1 MMSLTFWTLAHLH
14 CVETLK
20 NSLIMVKKLSYRLL
34 FMASVLFLAMTAS
47 AQTCD
52 PDDGCEGEESAGMFN
67 VLSPVGQS
75 SVDMIE
81 MAPRLETL
89 DGKTIALVGGSF
101 MASVTHVELKK
112 LILECFPTATVYVL
126 SEIGSAGLFPGPRT
140 RKPQVERFQQRLQE
154 YGVDAVISGNGGC
167 GICTPKEI
175 GSCIAAEYIGIPS
188 VMIAAPGFDTQ
199 AKTTAYNNGVP
210 VMRVAVYPGA
220 FASHTEEQLKQNT
233 REVLWPQILDML
245 TEPITQ
251 EEIDENQQLQPEDPQ
266 QPVFSGTIDEV
277 NEFYNEM
284 MWSDGMPIIPPTV
297 DRVEEFMKYTDY
309 RSNRTIAVLSP
320 SYRQT
325 TVWQVAVN
333 GVMAGCKPEY
343 MPLLIALTKAMTSGD
358 FRRTLGST
366 HAWIPYCW
374 VNGPVARQLGLDHGQ
389 GQINEQA
396 NVAIGRFLNL
406 AMLNLAGYYVKQDRM
421 GTFGYPVSW
430 CLAEDDEACLRVG
443 WNPYHVRQGFG
454 LNETTITAASTLL
467 WGNNMPPATTDGE
480 KIMQLLA
487 WDITERCQLALGS
500 GVQFT
505 NRAILM
511 TEEVAAHLK
520 DSYGTVDA
528 LENQLIATARRPLYE
543 RTYAHYYAN
552 PGSAIDPDR
561 VSLEEYME
569 RLKTEENAEMTP
581 TPEWYASDAPQ
592 MLTIPTMVKGETA
605 FVITGDPSRNKI
617 QTLPGGGMSTVAVEL
632 PAAWDDLMEE
642 KGYEPL
648 RSFYL
653 EPINDEG
660 YDPVTDVEEVKAAPS
675 PAPRGNS
682 KVRYYNLSGH
692 ESAQPFDGVN
702 IEVTTSND
710 NNSRSARKVLRAH

>member
-1 MMSLTFWTLAHLH
+1 MMHKTTLRMLLVLLSISLLSLT
-14 CVETLK
+14 V
-20 NSLIMVKKLSYRLL
+20 
-34 FMASVLFLAMTAS
+34 S

-52 PDDGCEGEESAGMFN
+52 PSGECGGDETIGTYD

-81 MAPRLETL
+81 MAPRLDTFE
-89 DGKTIALVGGSF
+89 GKTIALVGGSF
-101 MASVTHVELKK
+101 MASVTHVELKR
-112 LILECFPTATVYVL
+112 LILEYFPTATVYVL
-126 SEIGSAGLFPGPRT
+126 SEIGSAGLFPGPRVQ
-140 RKPQVERFQQRLQE
+140 KPQVIRFQQRLQE

-167 GICTPKEI
+167 GICTPKET
-175 GSCIAAEYIGIPS
+175 GNCIAAEYIGIPS

-210 VMRVAVYPGA
+210 ALRVAVYPGA

-233 REVLWPQILDML
+233 REVLWPQILEML

-251 EEIDENQQLQPEDPQ
+251 QEIDENQQLQPTDPQ
-266 QPVFSGTIDEV
+266 EVVFSGTIDEV
-277 NEFYNEM
+277 NEFYNDM
-284 MWSDGMPIIPPTV
+284 MWSDGMPIIPPTIE
-297 DRVEEFMKYTDY
+297 RVEEFMNYTDY
-309 RSNRTIAVLSP
+309 RWNRTIAVLSP
-320 SYRQT
+320 SYRQSL
-325 TVWQVAVN
+325 VWHVAVN

-343 MPLLIALTKAMTSGD
+343 MPLLIALTKAMTSGE

-366 HAWIPYCW
+366 HAWVPYCW
-374 VNGPVARQLGLDHGQ
+374 VNGPVARQLGIDHGQ

-443 WNPYHVRQGFG
+443 WNPHHVRQGLQ
-454 LNETTITAASTLL
+454 LNQSAVTAASTLL

-511 TEEVAAHLK
+511 TEEVAALLQEQ
-520 DSYGTVDA
+520 YGTIDN
-528 LENQLIATARRPLYE
+528 LENQLILTARRPLYE
-543 RTYAHYYAN
+543 RTFAHYYAN
-552 PGSAIDPDR
+552 PGSAIDPDK
-561 VSLEEYME
+561 VSFEEYME
-569 RLKTEENAEMTP
+569 RLQEEENAEMTA
-581 TPEWYASDAPQ
+581 TPVWYACDDPQ
-592 MLTIPTMVKGETA
+592 MMTIPTMQKGETA
-605 FVITGDPSRNKI
+605 FIVTGDASRNKI
-617 QTLPGGGMSTVAVEL
+617 QTMPGGGMSTVAVEL
-632 PAAWDDLMEE
+632 PADWDALMEE

-653 EPINDEG
+653 DPINDEG
-660 YDPVTDVEEVKAAPS
+660 YNPATSVDEIDAVSVPS
-675 PAPRGNS
+675 LAPRGNS
-682 KVRYYNLSGH
+682 RVRYYNLRGNTSN
-692 ESAQPFDGVN
+692 SPFDGVN
-702 IEVTTSND
+702 IEVTTNSD
-710 NNSRSARKVLRAH
+710 NTRSAKKYIRVN

>member
-1 MMSLTFWTLAHLH
+1 MMIKKTLSRLF
-14 CVETLK
+14 L
-20 NSLIMVKKLSYRLL
+20 LI
-34 FMASVLFLAMTAS
+34 ASVLLLGLNAQAQT
-47 AQTCD
+47 QTCD
-52 PDDGCEGEESAGMFN
+52 TTGNCEGDESAGMFN

-75 SVDMIE
+75 SVEMID

-101 MASVTHVELKK
+101 MASVTHVELKR
-112 LILECFPTATVYVL
+112 LILESFPTATVYVL
-126 SEIGSAGLFPGPRT
+126 SEIGSAGLFPGPRVH
-140 RKPQVERFQQRLQE
+140 KPQVERFQQRLIE

-167 GICTPKEI
+167 GICTPKET

-188 VMIAAPGFDTQ
+188 VMIAAQGFDTQ
-199 AKTTAYNNGVP
+199 ARTTAYNNGVP
-210 VMRVAVYPGA
+210 ALRVAVYPGA
-220 FASHTEEQLKQNT
+220 FASHTEEQLKENT
-233 REVLWPQILDML
+233 REVLWPQILDAL

-251 EEIDENQQLQPEDPQ
+251 EEIDANSQLEAADPQ
-266 QPVFSGTIDEV
+266 EVVFSGTIDEV
-277 NEFYNEM
+277 NEFYNDM
-284 MWSDGMPIIPPTV
+284 LWSDGMPIVPPTRS
-297 DRVEEFMKYTDY
+297 RVEEFMKFTDL
-309 RSNRTIAVLSP
+309 RWNRTIAVLSP
-320 SYRQT
+320 SYRST
-325 TVWQVAVN
+325 LVWHVAVN
-333 GVMAGCKPEY
+333 GVMAGCKPEH
-343 MPLLIALTKAMTSGD
+343 MPILIALTKAMTSGE

-443 WNPYHVRQGFG
+443 WNPHHVRQGIP
-454 LNETTITAASTLL
+454 LNSSAVTAASTLL

-505 NRAILM
+505 HRAVLM

-520 DSYGTVDA
+520 DKYGTVDN
-528 LENQLIATARRPLYE
+528 LEDQLIATARRPLYE
-543 RTYAHYYAN
+543 RAYAHYYAN

-561 VSLEEYME
+561 VSLAQYMAQ
-569 RLKTEENAEMTP
+569 LQSEENAEMTA
-581 TPEWYASDAPQ
+581 TPEWYASDEAQ

-605 FVITGDPSRNKI
+605 FVVTGDPSRNKI
-617 QTLPGGGMSTVAVEL
+617 QTLPGGSWSTVEVEL
-632 PAAWDDLMEE
+632 PEAWDELMQE

-648 RSFYL
+648 RSFFL
-653 EPINDEG
+653 EPSNDEG
-660 YDPVTDVEEVKAAPS
+660 NNPMTEAEEVPAAPVES
-675 PAPRGNS
+675 SATA
-682 KVRYYNLSGH
+682 VDYYNLSGH
-692 ESAQPFDGVN
+692 HSKRPIDGIN
-702 IEVTTSND
+702 IEVTTHSD
-710 NNSRSARKVLRAH
+710 NSRSAKKILRVQP

>member
-1 MMSLTFWTLAHLH
+1 MLHRTLQR
-14 CVETLK
+14 
-20 NSLIMVKKLSYRLL
+20 ILL
-34 FMASVLFLAMTAS
+34 VVSALLLALNTS

-52 PDDGCEGEESAGMFN
+52 PTGDCGGDETQGTYD

-81 MAPRLETL
+81 MAPRLDTFE
-89 DGKTIALVGGSF
+89 GKTIALVGGSF
-101 MASVTHVELKK
+101 MASVTHVELKR
-112 LILECFPTATVYVL
+112 LILENFPTATVYVL
-126 SEIGSAGLFPGPRT
+126 SEIGSAGLFPGPRVQ
-140 RKPQVERFQQRLQE
+140 KPQVIRFQQRLQE

-167 GICTPKEI
+167 GICTPKET
-175 GSCIAAEYIGIPS
+175 GNCIAAEYIGIPS

-210 VMRVAVYPGA
+210 ALRVAVYPGA

-233 REVLWPQILDML
+233 REVLWPQIFEML

-251 EEIDENQQLQPEDPQ
+251 QEIDENQQLQPTDPQ
-266 QPVFSGTIDEV
+266 EVVFSGTIDEV
-277 NEFYNEM
+277 NEFYNDM
-284 MWSDGMPIIPPTV
+284 MWSDGMPIIPPTIE
-297 DRVEEFMKYTDY
+297 RVEEFMNYTDY
-309 RSNRTIAVLSP
+309 RWNRTIAVLSP
-320 SYRQT
+320 SYRQSL
-325 TVWQVAVN
+325 VWHVAVN

-343 MPLLIALTKAMTSGD
+343 MPLLIALTKAMTSGE

-366 HAWIPYCW
+366 HAWVPYCW
-374 VNGPVARQLGLDHGQ
+374 VNGPVARQLGIDHGQ

-443 WNPYHVRQGFG
+443 WNPHHVRQGLQ
-454 LNETTITAASTLL
+454 LNQSAVTAASTLL

-511 TEEVAAHLK
+511 TEEVAALLQEQ
-520 DSYGTVDA
+520 YGTIDN
-528 LENQLIATARRPLYE
+528 LEDQLILTARRPLYE
-543 RTYAHYYAN
+543 RTFAHYYAN
-552 PGSAIDPDR
+552 PGSAIDPDK
-561 VSLEEYME
+561 VSFEEYMQ
-569 RLKTEENAEMTP
+569 RLQEEENAEMTA
-581 TPEWYASDAPQ
+581 TPVWYACDDPQ
-592 MLTIPTMVKGETA
+592 MMTIPTMQKGETA
-605 FVITGDPSRNKI
+605 FIVTGDASRNKI
-617 QTLPGGGMSTVAVEL
+617 QTMPGGGMSTVAVEL
-632 PAAWDDLMEE
+632 PADWDALMEE

-653 EPINDEG
+653 DPINDEG
-660 YDPVTDVEEVKAAPS
+660 YNPATSVDEIDAVPAQS

-682 KVRYYNLSGH
+682 RVRYYNLRGNTSN
-692 ESAQPFDGVN
+692 SPFDGVN
-702 IEVTTSND
+702 IEVTTNSD
-710 NNSRSARKVLRAH
+710 NTRSAKKYIRVN

>member
-1 MMSLTFWTLAHLH
+1 MIQRITQQFIILT
-14 CVETLK
+14 
-20 NSLIMVKKLSYRLL
+20 
-34 FMASVLFLAMTAS
+34 SVLFLALTAS

-52 PDDGCEGEESAGMFN
+52 PSGDCGGDETQGTYD
-67 VLSPVGQS
+67 VLSPMGQS
-75 SVDMIE
+75 AVDMIE

-112 LILECFPTATVYVL
+112 LILDAFPTAKVYVL
-126 SEIGSAGLFPGPRT
+126 SEIGSAGLFPGPRA
-140 RKPQVERFQQRLQE
+140 RKPQVERFQQRLLE

-167 GICTPKEI
+167 GICTPKET

-199 AKTTAYNNGVP
+199 AKTTAYNNGLP
-210 VMRVAVYPGA
+210 VLRVAVYPGA
-220 FASHTEEQLKQNT
+220 FASHTEEQLKENT

-251 EEIDENQQLQPEDPQ
+251 EEIDENSHPEAADPQ
-266 QPVFSGTIDEV
+266 EAVFSGTIDEV
-277 NEFYNEM
+277 NEFFRDM
-284 MWSDGMPIIPPTV
+284 MWSDGMPIIPPTKA
-297 DRVEEFMKYTDY
+297 RVEEFMKYTDY
-309 RSNRTIAVLSP
+309 RWNRTIAVLSP
-320 SYRQT
+320 SYRQSL
-325 TVWQVAVN
+325 VWHVAVN

-366 HAWIPYCW
+366 HAWVPYCW
-374 VNGPVARQLGLDHGQ
+374 ANGPVARQLGLDHSQ

-430 CLAEDDEACLRVG
+430 CMAEDDAACLRIG
-443 WNPYHVRQGFG
+443 WNPYHVRQGID
-454 LNETTITAASTLL
+454 LNQSAITAASTLL

-505 NRAILM
+505 NRTILM

-520 DSYGTVDA
+520 EVYGTVDN
-528 LENQLIATARRPLYE
+528 LEDQLIATARRPLYE

-552 PGSAIDPDR
+552 PGSAINPDHT
-561 VSLEEYME
+561 SLQEYME
-569 RLKTEENAEMTP
+569 QLREEENAEMTP
-581 TPEWYASDAPQ
+581 TPEWYASDEPM

-605 FVITGDPSRNKI
+605 FIITGDASRNKI
-617 QTLPGGGMSTVAVEL
+617 QTMPGGGRSTVEVEL
-632 PAAWDDLMEE
+632 PANWDELMAE

-660 YDPVTDVEEVKAAPS
+660 QDHMTDIEEVEAAPAQLVKDTS
-675 PAPRGNS
+675 
-682 KVRYYNLSGH
+682 VRYYNLNGH
-692 ESAQPFDGVN
+692 ESGRPFDGVN
-702 IEVTTSND
+702 IEVTTHSD
-710 NNSRSARKVLRAH
+710 NTRSAKKYIRVH

>member
-1 MMSLTFWTLAHLH
+1 MNLPKITEFMKT
-14 CVETLK
+14 
-20 NSLIMVKKLSYRLL
+20 KLLQKVLLLL
-34 FMASVLFLAMTAS
+34 FSVLVVGLTGQ
-47 AQTCD
+47 AQTCE
-52 PDDGCEGEESAGMFN
+52 PGGECGGDETVGTYD

-101 MASVTHVELKK
+101 MASVTHVELRK
-112 LILECFPTATVYVL
+112 LILEYFPTATVYVL
-126 SEIGSAGLFPGPRT
+126 SEIGSAGLFPGPRA

-167 GICTPKEI
+167 GICTPKET

-199 AKTTAYNNGVP
+199 AKTTAYNNGLP
-210 VMRVAVYPGA
+210 VLRVAVYPGA

-251 EEIDENQQLQPEDPQ
+251 EEIDENSHPEAADPQ
-266 QPVFSGTIDEV
+266 EAVFSGTIDEV
-277 NEFYNEM
+277 NEFYRDM
-284 MWSDGMPIIPPTV
+284 MWSDGMPIIPPTKE
-297 DRVEEFMKYTDY
+297 RVEEFMKYTDY
-309 RSNRTIAVLSP
+309 RWNRTIAVLSP
-320 SYRQT
+320 SYRSSL
-325 TVWQVAVN
+325 VWHVAVN

-374 VNGPVARQLGLDHGQ
+374 ANGPVARQLGLDHGQ

-443 WNPYHVRQGFG
+443 WNPYHVRQGLD
-454 LNETTITAASTLL
+454 LNESAITAASTLL

-500 GVQFT
+500 GVQYT
-505 NRAILM
+505 HRAIMM

-520 DSYGTVDA
+520 EAYGTVDA
-528 LENQLIATARRPLYE
+528 LEDQLIATARRPLYE

-552 PGSAIDPDR
+552 PGSAIDPDK
-561 VSLEEYME
+561 VSLEEYMT
-569 RLKTEENAEMTP
+569 RLQDEENAEMTN
-581 TPEWYASDAPQ
+581 TSEWYASDVPQ

-605 FVITGDPSRNKI
+605 FLITGDASRNKI
-617 QTLPGGGMSTVAVEL
+617 QTMPGGGMSTVAVEL
-632 PAAWDDLMEE
+632 PADWDALMEE

-660 YDPVTDVEEVKAAPS
+660 HDPLTLIEEIPAAPAPETV
-675 PAPRGNS
+675 PASQGKTS
-682 KVRYYNLSGH
+682 VRYYNLGGS
-692 ESAQPFDGVN
+692 ESNAPFDGIN
-702 IEVTTSND
+702 IEVTTGSD
-710 NNSRSARKVLRAH
+710 RSASARKFIHVN

>member
-1 MMSLTFWTLAHLH
+1 MMIKKTLSRLF
-14 CVETLK
+14 L
-20 NSLIMVKKLSYRLL
+20 LI
-34 FMASVLFLAMTAS
+34 ASVLLLGLNAQAQT
-47 AQTCD
+47 QTCD
-52 PDDGCEGEESAGMFN
+52 TTGNCEGDESAGMFN

-75 SVDMIE
+75 SVEMID

-101 MASVTHVELKK
+101 MASVTHVELKR
-112 LILECFPTATVYVL
+112 LILESFPTATVYVL
-126 SEIGSAGLFPGPRT
+126 SEIGSAGLFPGPRVH
-140 RKPQVERFQQRLQE
+140 KPQVERFQQRLIE
-154 YGVDAVISGNGGC
+154 YGVDAVISGNGG
-167 GICTPKEI
+167 
-175 GSCIAAEYIGIPS
+175 IGIPS

-199 AKTTAYNNGVP
+199 ARTTAYNNGVP
-210 VMRVAVYPGA
+210 ALRVAVYPGA
-220 FASHTEEQLKQNT
+220 FASHTEEQLKENT
-233 REVLWPQILDML
+233 REVLWPQILDAL

-251 EEIDENQQLQPEDPQ
+251 EEIDANSQLEAADPQ
-266 QPVFSGTIDEV
+266 EVVFSGTIDEV
-277 NEFYNEM
+277 NEFYNDM
-284 MWSDGMPIIPPTV
+284 LWSDGMPIVPPTRS
-297 DRVEEFMKYTDY
+297 RVEEFMKFTDL
-309 RSNRTIAVLSP
+309 RWNRTIAVLSP
-320 SYRQT
+320 SYRST
-325 TVWQVAVN
+325 LVWHVAVN
-333 GVMAGCKPEY
+333 GVMAGCKPEH
-343 MPLLIALTKAMTSGD
+343 MPILIALTKAMTSGE

-443 WNPYHVRQGFG
+443 WNPHHVRQGIP
-454 LNETTITAASTLL
+454 LNSSAVTAASTLL

-505 NRAILM
+505 HRAVLM

-520 DSYGTVDA
+520 DKYGTVDN
-528 LENQLIATARRPLYE
+528 LEDQLIATARRPLYE
-543 RTYAHYYAN
+543 RAYAHYYAN

-561 VSLEEYME
+561 VSLAQYMAQ
-569 RLKTEENAEMTP
+569 LQSEENAEMTA
-581 TPEWYASDAPQ
+581 TPEWYASDEAQ

-605 FVITGDPSRNKI
+605 FVVTGDPSRNKI
-617 QTLPGGGMSTVAVEL
+617 QTLPGGSWSTVEVEL
-632 PAAWDDLMEE
+632 PEAWDELMQE

-660 YDPVTDVEEVKAAPS
+660 NNPMTEAEEVPAAPVES
-675 PAPRGNS
+675 SATA
-682 KVRYYNLSGH
+682 VDYYNLSGH
-692 ESAQPFDGVN
+692 HSKRPIDGIN
-702 IEVTTSND
+702 IEVTTHSD
-710 NNSRSARKVLRAH
+710 NSRSAKKILRVQP

>member
-1 MMSLTFWTLAHLH
+1 MMQKTL
-14 CVETLK
+14 
-20 NSLIMVKKLSYRLL
+20 RPLL
-34 FMASVLFLAMTAS
+34 LLASVLFLAIAAS

-52 PDDGCEGEESAGMFN
+52 PEDGCEGEESAGMFN

-81 MAPRLETL
+81 MAPRLDTF

-112 LILECFPTATVYVL
+112 LILEYFPTATVYVL

-167 GICTPKEI
+167 GICTPKET

-199 AKTTAYNNGVP
+199 AKTTAYNNGLP
-210 VMRVAVYPGA
+210 VLRVAVYPGA

-233 REVLWPQILDML
+233 RDVLWPQILDML

-284 MWSDGMPIIPPTV
+284 MWSDGMPIIPPTL

-309 RSNRTIAVLSP
+309 RWNRTIAVLSP

-325 TVWQVAVN
+325 TTWQVAVN

-430 CLAEDDEACLRVG
+430 CMAEDDEACLRVG

-520 DSYGTVDA
+520 ESYGTVDA

-552 PGSAIDPDR
+552 PGSSIDPDR
-561 VSLEEYME
+561 TSLQEYME
-569 RLKTEENAEMTP
+569 RLKDEENAEMTP
-581 TPEWYASDAPQ
+581 TPEWYASDATE
-592 MLTIPTMVKGETA
+592 MLTIPTMQKGETA

-660 YDPVTDVEEVKAAPS
+660 YDPMTAIDEVKATPS

-682 KVRYYNLSGH
+682 KVRYYNLKGH
-692 ESAQPFDGVN
+692 ESNQPFDGVN
-702 IEVTTSND
+702 IEVTTNND
-710 NNSRSARKVLRAH
+710 NNTRSARKILRMH

>member
-1 MMSLTFWTLAHLH
+1 MMMRQTFLA
-14 CVETLK
+14 
-20 NSLIMVKKLSYRLL
+20 I
-34 FMASVLFLAMTAS
+34 VLFFSLFFVALGLS

-52 PDDGCEGEESAGMFN
+52 PGGDCEGEESAGMFN

-81 MAPRLETL
+81 LAPRLETL

-112 LILECFPTATVYVL
+112 LILEFFPTATVYVL
-126 SEIGSAGLFPGPRT
+126 SEIGSAGLFPGPRA
-140 RKPQVERFQQRLQE
+140 RKPQVERFQQRLLE

-167 GICTPKEI
+167 GICTPKET

-210 VMRVAVYPGA
+210 VLRVALYPGA

-251 EEIDENQQLQPEDPQ
+251 EEIEANSQPEAADPQ
-266 QPVFSGTIDEV
+266 ETVFSGTIDEV
-277 NEFYNEM
+277 NEFYRDM
-284 MWSDGMPIIPPTV
+284 MWSDGMPIIPPTRE
-297 DRVEEFMKYTDY
+297 RVEEFMKFTDY
-309 RSNRTIAVLSP
+309 RWNRTIAVLSP
-320 SYRQT
+320 SYRQSL
-325 TVWQVAVN
+325 VWHVAVN

-343 MPLLIALTKAMTSGD
+343 MPLLIALTRAMTSGD

-366 HAWIPYCW
+366 HAWVPYCW
-374 VNGPVARQLGLDHGQ
+374 ANGPVARQLGLDHGQ
-389 GQINEQA
+389 GQINEAA

-443 WNPYHVRQGFG
+443 WNPYHVRQGID
-454 LNETTITAASTLL
+454 LNESAMTAASTLL

-500 GVQFT
+500 GVQYT

-511 TEEVAAHLK
+511 TEEVAARLK
-520 DSYGTVDA
+520 ETYGTVDN
-528 LENQLIATARRPLYE
+528 LEDQLIATARRPLYE

-561 VSLEEYME
+561 VSLAEYMA
-569 RLKTEENAEMTP
+569 RLQEEENAEMTN
-581 TPEWYASDAPQ
+581 TPEWYASDEPQ
-592 MLTIPTMVKGETA
+592 MLTIPTMEKGATA
-605 FVITGDPSRNKI
+605 FLITGDASRNKI
-617 QTLPGGGMSTVAVEL
+617 QTMPGGGMSTVAVEL
-632 PAAWDDLMEE
+632 PADWDALMEE

-660 YDPVTDVEEVKAAPS
+660 HDPMTGIDEVESA
-675 PAPRGNS
+675 PAPTTDNAPGARS
-682 KVRYYNLSGH
+682 QVRYYNLNGH
-692 ESAQPFDGVN
+692 QSNTPFDGMN
-702 IEVTTSND
+702 IEVTTSGH
-710 NNSRSARKVLRAH
+710 RSASAKKYMRVN

>member
-1 MMSLTFWTLAHLH
+1 MKQKTSHLI
-14 CVETLK
+14 
-20 NSLIMVKKLSYRLL
+20 SLL
-34 FMASVLFLAMTAS
+34 FSAMILALTAN

-52 PDDGCEGEESAGMFN
+52 PSGECGGDETIGTYD

-75 SVDMIE
+75 TVEMIE
-81 MAPRLETL
+81 QAPRLDTF

-101 MASVTHVELKK
+101 MASVTHVELKR
-112 LILECFPTATVYVL
+112 LILESFPTARVYLL
-126 SEIGSAGLFPGPRT
+126 SEIGSAGLFPGPRVQ
-140 RKPQVERFQQRLQE
+140 KPQVMQFQQRLMD

-167 GICTPKEI
+167 GICTPKET

-210 VMRVAVYPGA
+210 VLRVAVYPGA

-251 EEIDENQQLQPEDPQ
+251 EEIDENQQQEAIDPQ
-266 QPVFSGTIDEV
+266 QAVFSGTIDEV
-277 NEFYNEM
+277 YEFYNDM
-284 MWSDGMPIIPPTV
+284 MWSDGMPIIPPTKE
-297 DRVEEFMKYTDY
+297 RVEEFMKYTDY
-309 RSNRTIAVLSP
+309 RWDRTIAVLSP
-320 SYRQT
+320 SYRQSL
-325 TVWQVAVN
+325 VWHVAVN

-343 MPLLIALTKAMTSGD
+343 MPLLIALTKAMTSSE

-374 VNGPVARQLGLDHGQ
+374 ANGPVARQLGLDHGQ

-396 NVAIGRFLNL
+396 NIAIGRFLNL

-443 WNPYHVRQGFG
+443 WNPYHVRQGLA
-454 LNETTITAASTLL
+454 LNESSMTAASTLL

-500 GVQFT
+500 GMQFT
-505 NRAILM
+505 HRAILM
-511 TEEVAAHLK
+511 TEEVAALLK
-520 DSYGTVDA
+520 AKYGTVDA
-528 LENQLIATARRPLYE
+528 LEDQLIATARRPLYE
-543 RTYAHYYAN
+543 RAYAHYYAN
-552 PGSAIDPDR
+552 PGSAIDPDHT
-561 VSLEEYME
+561 SLEQYMA
-569 RLKTEENAEMTP
+569 RLQDEENAELTS
-581 TPEWYASDAPQ
+581 TPEWYDNDAPF

-605 FVITGDPSRNKI
+605 FIITGDPSRNKI
-617 QTLPGGGMSTVAVEL
+617 QTMPGGGMSTVAVEL
-632 PAAWDDLMEE
+632 PAEWDELMQE

-660 YDPVTDVEEVKAAPS
+660 YDPLTSVDEVEIT
-675 PAPRGNS
+675 PAPTSTVEGDTS
-682 KVRYYNLSGH
+682 VRYYNLNGH
-692 ESAQPFDGVN
+692 GSDRPFDGVN
-702 IEVTTSND
+702 IEVTT
-710 NNSRSARKVLRAH
+710 NSSDHTSSAKKIIRVN